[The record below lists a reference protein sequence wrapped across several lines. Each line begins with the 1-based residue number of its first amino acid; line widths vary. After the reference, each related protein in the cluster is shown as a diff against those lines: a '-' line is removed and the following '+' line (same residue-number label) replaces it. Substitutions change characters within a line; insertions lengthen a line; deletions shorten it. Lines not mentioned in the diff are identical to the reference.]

1 MSPQAPD
8 LLPSVAPSTS
18 GVAGPSVNVP
28 VDAFGGA
35 VGHAL
40 QGLGQAVEGASD
52 KIWQRAVEI
61 QNLNNETEAKTA
73 DADYMMKAGMEH
85 ANFSALTGTQAR
97 DAFPGYMKKLQD
109 MRTEARSGLSNP
121 MAQKMFDASS
131 LSVMGRTI
139 FNGAGHAAQ
148 QAKVAANGASQA
160 RIDQMS
166 DGIGAAPTD
175 QLTYERYTRGIAA
188 ETRSQGQQNGW
199 EPDQTNETV
208 KQNIS
213 TAVAKRVVGLAK
225 TDAIGAQAMFDRAT
239 KSGDLLPVMADKVQA
254 TVQTNFRQQGSRIIS
269 DRVMAGRNS
278 GDEPERTEQEYV
290 NEGLKAAEEI
300 AKKTGIN
307 DPLFP
312 DFVKQR
318 IMTDYGLRKRVERD
332 TDNQNVLTIG
342 KAMLKASQDGNVP
355 TNIEQLKAID
365 PSVSPALDAL
375 SGRPDKVQGIM
386 KQLERNANGEN
397 RVPPTTQ
404 NLQLTHQYV
413 GQANSSDNE
422 ERVSFL
428 AKDFASE
435 PTLTVSQKNKLM
447 NLQDSMR
454 KQSQDDPRVA
464 RAMSLL
470 GPDLNSAGITRGT
483 AGSADRESYYQFV
496 GGLQDALELYQG
508 EHPGKVPSSE
518 EVRSMGAQLMQE
530 HATGRRG
537 WMFFNS
543 EKAPTYQLPVSDADA
558 DRIRNLG
565 IWRDRNIAAPTDAMI
580 QRYYHA
586 EKFKELFGK
595 SAKKPEPTP

>member
-1 MSPQAPD
+1 M
-8 LLPSVAPSTS
+8 APSTS

-28 VDAFGGA
+28 IDAFGGA

-85 ANFSALTGTQAR
+85 ANFSSLTGTQAR

-239 KSGDLLPVMADKVQA
+239 KSGDLLPVMADRVQA
-254 TVQTNFRQQGSRIIS
+254 TVQTQFRQQGSRIIS
-269 DRVMAGRNS
+269 DRVLAGRAS
-278 GDEPERTEQEYV
+278 GNESGKTEQEYIDD
-290 NEGLKAAEEI
+290 GMKAADEI
-300 AKKTGIN
+300 IKKTGIA
-307 DPLFP
+307 DPLFK
-312 DFVKQR
+312 DFVKER
-318 IMTDYGLRKRVERD
+318 IMANYGQDKRIERD
-332 TDNQNVLTIG
+332 TSQAAEQTVAG
-342 KAMLKASQDGNVP
+342 AMLSGNKEGILPKSVDELRTVNPDVGAAWDNLKP
-355 TNIEQLKAID
+355 TVQKKYMHEMALNALGHRVSWNDENLKTYRTIKGQATDNPTEFLARDVISENI
-365 PSVSPALDAL
+365 PSSAKREL
-375 SGRPDKVQGIM
+375 I
-386 KQLERNANGEN
+386 
-397 RVPPTTQ
+397 
-404 NLQLTHQYV
+404 NLQQRMT
-413 GQANSSDNE
+413 
-422 ERVSFL
+422 
-428 AKDFASE
+428 
-435 PTLTVSQKNKLM
+435 
-447 NLQDSMR
+447 

-470 GPDLNSAGITRGT
+470 GPDLNAAGITRGT
-483 AGSADRESYYQFV
+483 TGSTDRENYYQFV

-543 EKAPTYQLPVSDADA
+543 EKASTYQLPVSDADA

-586 EKFKELFGK
+586 EKFKELYGK